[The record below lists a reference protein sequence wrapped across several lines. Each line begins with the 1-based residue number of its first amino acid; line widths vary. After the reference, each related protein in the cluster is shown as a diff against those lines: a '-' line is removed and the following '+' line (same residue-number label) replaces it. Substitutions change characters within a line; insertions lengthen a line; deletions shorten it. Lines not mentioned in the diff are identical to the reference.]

1 MSSASTW
8 ADEIK
13 SDPKYQKHSPWH
25 YVNMPLDKEYTDIQ
39 KNPNGDI
46 VTTLKKCIRVLKDP
60 ESDKSDKA
68 FYLKFLIHLVGD
80 IHQPL
85 HTGMFE
91 DRGGNDIKLSFLR
104 KAYKFSYCLG
114 CPCY

>member
-60 ESDKSDKA
+60 GSDKSDKA
-68 FYLKFLIHLVGD
+68 FYLKFLNSTIVAD
-80 IHQPL
+80 FI
-85 HTGMFE
+85 
-91 DRGGNDIKLSFLR
+91 LSKTFSFCIVIVINFLPFPTLMAFNSKMIIR
-104 KAYKFSYCLG
+104 F
-114 CPCY
+114 